1 MDYFLKSFDKLETKE
16 LYQILKL
23 RQDVF
28 ILEQESFYSDID
40 NIDQKSYHLF
50 IKEDG
55 KIIAYLR
62 IFEENGKIILG
73 RIISRKKGLGSKIV
87 KKALEK
93 SEALFGKKDIKISA
107 QVRAEGFY
115 EKFGFK
121 QISRP
126 YDDGGI
132 DHVDMIFQR

>member
-1 MDYFLKSFDKLETKE
+1 MDYFLKSFDKLEKEE

-50 IKEDG
+50 IKENG

-62 IFEENGKIILG
+62 IFEENEKIILG

-87 KKALEK
+87 EKAIDFSKKTY
-93 SEALFGKKDIKISA
+93 GKRDIKISA
-107 QVRAEGFY
+107 QVRAKGFY

-121 QISRP
+121 EVSRP

-132 DHVDMIFQR
+132 DHVDMEIK

>member
-1 MDYFLKSFDKLETKE
+1 MKYFLKTFDKLEKEE

-28 ILEQESFYSDID
+28 ILEQESFYTDID

-50 IKEDG
+50 IKNDR

-62 IFEENGKIILG
+62 IFEKDGKIIIG

-87 KKALEK
+87 KKAINESIK
-93 SEALFGKKDIKISA
+93 IFGKKYIKISA
-107 QVRAEGFY
+107 QVRAMSFY
-115 EKFGFK
+115 KKFGFK
-121 QISRP
+121 EISKP

-132 DHVDMIFQR
+132 NHIDMILK